1 MFSLNCTLLDVTLY
15 RFSRKGEEPP
25 VHCTGRSRFR
35 QRGQHRCGIT
45 DDLYPQLII
54 RLIIFIHHGMC
65 VFILTMIFLS
75 CLFFCWS
82 TCFSFKGCKSGVRS
96 ELACAD
102 LMAAVRPFP
111 CFPLRLQLS
120 LHNCTLYSIGL
131 HDCILF
137 IQSDLSYGI
146 LGLNRKQNYHDPYV
160 FCMTNLVIQYW

>member
-120 LHNCTLYSIGL
+120 LDNCTLYSIGL

-160 FCMTNLVIQYW
+160 SCMTNLVIQYW